1 MRRVQYIVVGTML
14 AVFVSGCGGGAPE
27 GVGVLMPGA
36 PVTMPPELEQ
46 MKKELEKN
54 RPMHVTRP
62 KHPSGYRR
70 G

>member
-1 MRRVQYIVVGTML
+1 MRSIQNVVVGTML
-14 AVFVSGCGGGAPE
+14 AVVSAGCGGGTSE
-27 GVGVLMPGA
+27 GVGALMPNA

-54 RPMHVTRP
+54 RPNYVTRP
-62 KHPSGYRR
+62 NRPSGYRK

>member
-1 MRRVQYIVVGTML
+1 MRSVQYVVFGTML
-14 AVFVSGCGGGAPE
+14 ALLSSGCGGGTSE
-27 GVGVLMPGA
+27 DVGGMMPNA

-62 KHPSGYRR
+62 KQASGYRR
-70 G
+70 S

>member
-1 MRRVQYIVVGTML
+1 MRSVQYVVVGTML
-14 AVFVSGCGGGAPE
+14 AVFSAGCGGGTSE
-27 GVGVLMPGA
+27 GTGALMPNA

-54 RPMHVTRP
+54 RPSYVTRP
-62 KHPSGYRR
+62 NHASGSRK